1 MNNDKNLN
9 SNNGTVDEELLRGF
23 FADSVRMHI
32 ADGDFSHRVMQRL
45 PEEMPARQIFLYHVW
60 SAACAAVCVVAFFL
74 VGGVDTI
81 KGYIAGVGAYM
92 AGLLPRVSVGSI
104 ASRLDHS
111 ASLLNSI
118 ESALSLDTIVSGIQA
133 SGSTL
138 LMAALTVVVLGS
150 LAVWDVAQSD
160 ALS

>member
-32 ADGDFSHRVMQRL
+32 ADGGFSHRVMQRL

-81 KGYIAGVGAYM
+81 KGYLAGAGAYVS
-92 AGLLPRVSVGSI
+92 GLLPRVSVGSI
-104 ASRLDHS
+104 ASHLDHS
-111 ASLLNSI
+111 ASFFSSLESTFSLNSI
-118 ESALSLDTIVSGIQA
+118 MSGIQA

-150 LAVWDVAQSD
+150 LAVWDIAQSD